1 MKKVVF
7 VVGVLVAVAVGV
19 QAGVVAGWDV
29 NGIDVNDGLGL
40 ATNLA
45 PYVFSATTSETAHV
59 ASELTLGDGVNPST
73 SANQYGFK
81 IGTADK
87 TNSLA
92 GAIASDHYLEFALSI
107 DAGYAL
113 NLSSIEINGG
123 GSSTA
128 CSNVVLM
135 ASIDG
140 FTAGQ
145 EIASAYPANKT
156 GGFDTDGSG
165 FGGPIDLSDARYQNL
180 TGHIPFRLYGWN
192 NTSGA
197 AVTYLRD
204 LTGNDLVVHGTV
216 VLPSDGGPVLSL
228 VSSNGARSVSAAFD
242 EANSTGYILQY
253 TLDLADSNGWST
265 VSAPFASNATWQI
278 ETTNRAGFYRATAQ

>member
-1 MKKVVF
+1 MKTVVF
-7 VVGVLVAVAVGV
+7 VVGVLVAVGV

-29 NGIDVNDGLGL
+29 NGIDVNDGIGL

-45 PYVFSATTSETAHV
+45 PYVFSATTNETPHV
-59 ASELTLGDGVNPST
+59 TSELTLGDGVNPST
-73 SANQYGFK
+73 SINQYGFK

-87 TNSLA
+87 TTSLA
-92 GAIASDHYLEFALSI
+92 EAITSDHYMEFSLSI

-113 NLSSIEINGG
+113 NLSSIEINGE

-128 CSNVVLM
+128 CSNVALM

-145 EIASAYPANKT
+145 EFASTYPANKT
-156 GGFDTDGSG
+156 GGFDTDSSG

-180 TGHIPFRLYGWN
+180 TGRILFRFYGWN

-197 AVTYLRD
+197 AVTYLRN
-204 LTGNDLVVHGTV
+204 LTGDDLVVHGVVV
-216 VLPSDGGPVLSL
+216 VLPSDDCPVLSL
-228 VSSNGARSVSAAFD
+228 LSTNGAASVHATFNG
-242 EANSTGYILQY
+242 ENSTSYILEY
-253 TLDLADSNGWST
+253 RPDLTDSNGWNT
-265 VSAPFASNATWQI
+265 VFNSFATNSSWQI
-278 ETTNRAGFYRATAQ
+278 ETTHGCGFYRAIAD